1 MGFNDFWINNNG
13 KKEQLHDA
21 KHGVRK
27 EQVDKKYHN
36 LFDAYDTNQNGTLEE
51 NELSWLLSAVKN
63 AAGEDNTLDD
73 SENAAINARF
83 KEELNIENADFKEF
97 AKSVSKAAEDITSIE
112 EKTNSDGSK
121 SLVTQYKDGTKE
133 TITYYADGEYKF
145 KKTEKL
151 HTKTRYWINAKEIS
165 KEEYE
170 KALKNPSKVLQR
182 TDTINLSVTNISS
195 NTVTVPEIKEEYSKR
210 FEVEKLLDSICKNL
224 EAGELQKIK
233 ERFASLIQ
241 QNPEQNWLKIVE
253 NAKRV
258 LEKNNMPS
266 TFENLADALESL
278 DINLTIRN
286 EAEYELSSQKREE
299 IELRKFAKEVL
310 SFVYETVSAMQQ
322 DYHDNQGLADFGF
335 YSERMSDLICKLGGE
350 SDATRSFAQAAK
362 NNLEF
367 AKQAGDIPV
376 INKEL
381 FDSEFKKMN
390 GANLDIEGAKKLRD
404 LISKEGFD
412 FQKDIYGEE
421 FNNALKG
428 MLGSSGIESAQSN
441 IETGSILNGLGDII
455 VMVATLGLAGEAKAV
470 QLFGKTA
477 MQTFGK
483 AGAKLTASAMK
494 LSNPLA
500 KGAMKF
506 AGKVTSLGGG
516 ALVGGTHLAAYTG
529 AKETVN
535 NLTNPTRDAL
545 SLDTWNMTA
554 DAMVQSFGF
563 GAFGGIWGQT
573 VTSKVMNAVNRTSSK
588 TMSALAP
595 KFAEGSVKG
604 VDVLK
609 AFLEK
614 SAPDNIAKA
623 AGFAS
628 EVLGFTAYESAL
640 SVFLHIDG
648 EVTLDK
654 VTDVLW
660 EEFKNQGYTLG
671 QIKAVSMLLMGSK
684 AARAARTD
692 ALESSFDGL
701 KNAEV
706 RKHPEKNEF
715 IVKTADG
722 KSIICKNENEMISA
736 CMLLARGGGVNG
748 RVDKDVDV
756 NTETKTSENPVADA
770 LATRE
775 RAAANGEIPA
785 LKDVEFE
792 EGFGL
797 TYKASTNPLSKGDY
811 YLGDKKL
818 ASTKKELSAQLKADG
833 IEIDVETERFIE
845 KLKTKE
851 EIQSA
856 SAFLYQTK
864 RIPEWRMKYNKLVKE
879 PQDAVIL
886 GMLAKQNPSYDY
898 EVAINQIKNNPLLFK
913 LYDEAIPIL
922 GKDAW
927 GTDRTYILTTA
938 GECIKTQEQCEG
950 FLHLVKNVDGSKF
963 NDLEQLVVDKL
974 VPNDVKD
981 VDRFLKVIKYTNDR
995 GLRYDYLS
1003 LSPEVSEALNPYLE
1017 TKNDENGRIIHLSE
1031 YICDNLIK
1039 GLKNPEVR
1047 ESIITMLKNAPDCET
1062 LQSYCWL
1069 LETQTYQDKDVIDR
1083 LNVLN
1088 ATGVEFEQYNYAYL
1102 IGKRKR
1108 SDASEQFEFNVND
1121 DYFNAKI
1128 KRLSVKDI
1136 NEKLGRTMTFDEADR
1151 YGFLRKPEQRQYVLS
1166 RLDKN
1171 KDKASV
1177 RNIMAQ
1183 AEYITTDAQYELAD
1197 FFIEKDIRV
1206 IEFVK
1211 NDNLRL
1217 VDRDLYDYLKT
1228 KEDVKA
1234 FMELSRS
1241 FPLESQSS
1249 KLGYFYRDLMKNGLA
1264 KGLDLMKNCSAL
1276 KNSVDN
1282 NVFYGLILNGKDECQ
1297 QKVLLKL
1304 NELVAEKPEFGLK
1317 VSDELVEL
1325 IERIDSK
1332 KEMDK
1337 VLQNIETLKSAD
1349 ASFLEWIHP
1358 NSLFRNDCTLYHLLN
1373 SDIIDLNKYNL
1384 IRDEVGMMRTD
1395 LAEIITSKMPFDS
1408 FKKMYEIEG
1417 EKNSSILAEI
1427 CACYTEK
1434 TAEFIG
1440 QVLKDGIFTPSEM
1453 AESLLSVPVFSRMD
1467 GTYNARLEF
1476 YNEFKTNSR
1485 LNHEEF
1491 KSVLGQIKDKNM
1503 NLALTLCRKQN
1514 FPQKMIAPILCSLD
1528 GANMEFAAKLCEFDA
1543 CSPNLMPA
1551 ILQKYQGGTDEVV
1564 FEFIKNGQLKKT
1576 PELLNFTTDLWE
1588 NIINRNLLEC
1598 DFVDGKSNRTS
1609 MISNYARAKTENIAE
1624 LHRQLVEDAFANKDL
1639 LKTGLEDITDRDINY
1654 AMMRPETIRALDL
1667 IGKGNLEA
1675 AFPLM
1680 IEEFEAFVDV
1690 VDGMK
1695 LSDANREA
1703 LVQKLTPQ
1711 NSQKYKE
1718 LSLLIKQ
1725 YKQQLT
1731 ELVGAEN
1738 VAKSEE
1744 LKAQQAIVEGQLK
1757 QLKKSGTAGKQQI
1770 KELQTKAKQLGSQA
1784 QAIYHQGENATQIK
1798 ELMKTISNESKN
1810 LQQILKENN
1819 GIDPQ
1824 EVVTKLRVLS
1834 ALSRISTEEEI
1845 AEFIDMVKVSTPE
1858 NDAAWNNAV
1867 NKKIFQK
1874 LGVEYDEALSQK
1886 LDLVNCKYISKM
1898 FVSSTAFFRNMKVL
1912 VDEIKDNP
1920 ELTVEQAIDRM
1931 PQNVKTKEIFESLG
1945 FDYEKFT
1952 KVDKNSY
1959 ESVKIELNGDEA
1971 KQAAIRNLE
1980 EDLNDE
1986 LFSSLPKEVTG
1997 PIFGALK
2004 KELGVTL
2011 ELSQK
2016 ENWVGDGFSAGA
2028 TDYYRLFKNGKPI
2041 TFDDMDNI
2049 VSLIKKEINANDF
2062 WSTTQADVNLEIA
2075 RGTMYTHLI
2084 KMRTQEVD
2092 NALNIKDGEVA
2103 EIEVRK
2109 TDMYDVKKALG
2120 LGNDA
2125 QCCTALGRHF
2135 NEWSAPTYIMNK
2147 CIGAIELTDK
2157 GSFVG
2162 NTMIYLAYVDGK
2174 PALVLDNIELKTKYQ
2189 NNDMIRD
2196 TFVDYAKRL
2205 CNEIGQP
2212 DLPIYAGPN
2221 RHKLR
2226 MDIYSKEAHS
2236 MEIIGNSG
2244 NQPVYVDYDAGA
2256 HYVGQGERVTIN
2268 MYKLR

>member
-1 MGFNDFWINNNG
+1 MGFKDFWINNNG

-36 LFDAYDTNQNGTLEE
+36 LFDVYDTNQNGTLEE

-63 AAGEDNTLDD
+63 VVGEDNTLDD

-97 AKSVSKAAEDITSIE
+97 VKSVSKASEDIKNIE
-112 EKTNSDGSK
+112 EKTNTDGSK

-170 KALKNPSKVLQR
+170 KALKNTPKVPQR

-241 QNPEQNWLKIVE
+241 QNPEQNWLEIVE
-253 NAKRV
+253 NAKQV
-258 LEKNNMPS
+258 LEKNNMPA

-335 YSERMSDLICKLGGE
+335 YSEQLSDLICKLGGE
-350 SDATRSFAQAAK
+350 SNATRSFAQAAK

-390 GANLDIEGAKKLRD
+390 GANLDIGGVKKLRD
-404 LISKEGFD
+404 LISKKGFD
-412 FQKDIYGEE
+412 FQKDIYSEE
-421 FNNALKG
+421 FNSALKG

-441 IETGSILNGLGDII
+441 LETGSILNGLGDII
-455 VMVATLGLAGEAKAV
+455 VMVATLGLAGEAKTV

-483 AGAKLTASAMK
+483 AGAKLTAHSIK

-500 KGAMKF
+500 KGTMKF

-516 ALVGGTHLAAYTG
+516 AVVGGTHLAAYTG

-545 SLDTWNMTA
+545 SSETWNMTS
-554 DAMVQSFGF
+554 DAMAQSFGF

-573 VTSKVMNAVNRTSSK
+573 VTSKVMNAVNRTSGK
-588 TMSALAP
+588 TMSVLAP
-595 KFAEGSVKG
+595 KFAEGNVKG

-609 AFLEK
+609 AFLKK
-614 SAPDNIAKA
+614 SAPDNIAKVA
-623 AGFAS
+623 EFAS
-628 EVLGFTAYESAL
+628 ELVGFTAYESAL
-640 SVFLHIDG
+640 SVFLHIDR

-684 AARAARTD
+684 AARAAHTG
-692 ALESSFDGL
+692 ALESSFDWL
-701 KNAEV
+701 KNVEV
-706 RKHPEKNEF
+706 CKHPEKNEF
-715 IVKTADG
+715 IVKMADG
-722 KSIICKNENEMISA
+722 KSVICKNENEMIST

-748 RVDKDVDV
+748 RVDKGV
-756 NTETKTSENPVADA
+756 NVNAETKISENPVADA
-770 LATRE
+770 LTARE

-797 TYKASTNPLSKGDY
+797 TYKASTNLLSKGDY
-811 YLGDKKL
+811 YFVDKKL
-818 ASTKKELSAQLKADG
+818 ATTKKDLSEQLKADG
-833 IEIDVETERFIE
+833 IVIDLETECFIE

-851 EIQSA
+851 EIQNA
-856 SAFLYQTK
+856 SAFFYQAK
-864 RIPEWRMKYNKLVKE
+864 RIPELCFKYDKLVKE

-886 GMLAKQNPSYDY
+886 GMLVKQNPCFDY
-898 EVAINQIKNNPLLFK
+898 EVAINQIKNNPILFK
-913 LYDEAIPIL
+913 LYEEVISLLKSDVYNV
-922 GKDAW
+922 
-927 GTDRTYILTTA
+927 DRTYMLPSIA
-938 GECIKTQEQCEG
+938 ENIKNQEQCEG
-950 FLHLVKNVDGSKF
+950 FLHLVKNLDDGKF
-963 NDLEQLVVDKL
+963 GVLEQLVEDKL

-981 VDRFLKVIKYTNDR
+981 VERFLKVIKYTNDR
-995 GLRYDYLS
+995 GLRYNYLS
-1003 LSPEVSEALNPYLE
+1003 LSPEVSEVLNPYLE
-1017 TKNDENGRIIHLSE
+1017 IKNDVNGRRIHLSE

-1039 GLKNPEVR
+1039 GL
-1047 ESIITMLKNAPDCET
+1047 
-1062 LQSYCWL
+1062 
-1069 LETQTYQDKDVIDR
+1069 
-1083 LNVLN
+1083 
-1088 ATGVEFEQYNYAYL
+1088 
-1102 IGKRKR
+1102 
-1108 SDASEQFEFNVND
+1108 
-1121 DYFNAKI
+1121 
-1128 KRLSVKDI
+1128 
-1136 NEKLGRTMTFDEADR
+1136 
-1151 YGFLRKPEQRQYVLS
+1151 
-1166 RLDKN
+1166 
-1171 KDKASV
+1171 
-1177 RNIMAQ
+1177 
-1183 AEYITTDAQYELAD
+1183 
-1197 FFIEKDIRV
+1197 
-1206 IEFVK
+1206 
-1211 NDNLRL
+1211 
-1217 VDRDLYDYLKT
+1217 DL
-1228 KEDVKA
+1228 
-1234 FMELSRS
+1234 
-1241 FPLESQSS
+1241 
-1249 KLGYFYRDLMKNGLA
+1249 
-1264 KGLDLMKNCSAL
+1264 
-1276 KNSVDN
+1276 
-1282 NVFYGLILNGKDECQ
+1282 
-1297 QKVLLKL
+1297 
-1304 NELVAEKPEFGLK
+1304 
-1317 VSDELVEL
+1317 
-1325 IERIDSK
+1325 
-1332 KEMDK
+1332 
-1337 VLQNIETLKSAD
+1337 
-1349 ASFLEWIHP
+1349 
-1358 NSLFRNDCTLYHLLN
+1358 
-1373 SDIIDLNKYNL
+1373 
-1384 IRDEVGMMRTD
+1384 
-1395 LAEIITSKMPFDS
+1395 
-1408 FKKMYEIEG
+1408 FKKMYENEE
-1417 EKNSSILAEI
+1417 EKNCSIFAEI

-1434 TAEFIG
+1434 TAEFIE

-1453 AESLLSVPVFSRMD
+1453 AESLLNAPLFSKMD
-1467 GTYNARLEF
+1467 GTYNARIKF

-1485 LNHEEF
+1485 FNHEEF

-1503 NLALTLCRKQN
+1503 NLALTLCRNQN
-1514 FPQKMIAPILCSLD
+1514 FPQKMIAPFLCSLD
-1528 GANMEFAAKLCEFDA
+1528 GANMEFAAKLCKFNA
-1543 CSPNLMPA
+1543 CPPDLMPA

-1564 FEFIKNGQLKKT
+1564 FEFIKNGQLQKT
-1576 PELLNFTTDLWE
+1576 PELLKFTTDLWK

-1598 DFVDGKSNRTS
+1598 DFVDGKPNRIS
-1609 MISNYARAKTENIAE
+1609 IISNYARAKTEHIADV
-1624 LHRQLVEDAFANKDL
+1624 HRQLVEDAFANKDL
-1639 LKTGLEDITDRDINY
+1639 LKTGLEDITDRDINST
-1654 AMMRPETIRALDL
+1654 MTKPETIRALDL

-1675 AFPLM
+1675 AFPLKL
-1680 IEEFEAFVDV
+1680 EEFEDFVDI
-1690 VDGMK
+1690 VDGME
-1695 LSDANREA
+1695 LSVANKEA
-1703 LVQKLTPQ
+1703 LVQKLTPL
-1711 NSQKYKE
+1711 NSQKYQE
-1718 LSLLIKQ
+1718 LNLLIKQ
-1725 YKQQLT
+1725 HKQALAD
-1731 ELVGAEN
+1731 LVGAEN
-1738 VAKSEE
+1738 IAKSNE
-1744 LKAQQAIVEGQLK
+1744 LKVQQAKIEEEIK
-1757 QLKKSGTAGKQQI
+1757 QLKKSGNADKKQI
-1770 KELQTKAKQLGSQA
+1770 KELINKVKSLGSRA
-1784 QAIYHQGENATQIK
+1784 QAIYYQGENAPQIK

-1810 LQQILKENN
+1810 LQQMLKENN

-1834 ALSRISTEEEI
+1834 ALSRISTEDEI

-1858 NDAAWNNAV
+1858 NDSVWNNAV

-1898 FVSSTAFFRNMKVL
+1898 FVSSTAFFRNMEVL

-1931 PQNVKTKEIFESLG
+1931 PQNIKTKEIFESLG

-1959 ESVKIELNGDEA
+1959 EAVKIELNGDEA
-1971 KQAAIRNLE
+1971 KQAAIRNIE

-1986 LFSSLPKEVTG
+1986 LFRSLPKEVTE
-1997 PIFGALK
+1997 PIFVALQ

-2016 ENWVGDGFSAGA
+2016 ENWAGDGFSAGT

-2041 TFDDMDNI
+2041 TFENMDDI

-2062 WSTTQADVNLEIA
+2062 WSTTQADVKLEIA

-2196 TFVDYAKRL
+2196 AFVNYAKKL
-2205 CNEIGQP
+2205 CEEIGQS

-2221 RHKLR
+2221 RHKLN
-2226 MDIYSKEAHS
+2226 MEVYSKEAHS
-2236 MEIIGNSG
+2236 MEIIGNSE

>member
-1 MGFNDFWINNNG
+1 MGFKDFWINNNG

-36 LFDAYDTNQNGTLEE
+36 LFDVYDTNQNGTLEE

-63 AAGEDNTLDD
+63 VVGEDNTLDD

-97 AKSVSKAAEDITSIE
+97 VKSVSKASEDIKNIE
-112 EKTNSDGSK
+112 EKTNTDGSK

-170 KALKNPSKVLQR
+170 KALKNTPKVPQR

-241 QNPEQNWLKIVE
+241 QNPEQNWLEIVE
-253 NAKRV
+253 NAKQV
-258 LEKNNMPS
+258 LEKNNMPA

-335 YSERMSDLICKLGGE
+335 YSEQLSDLICKLGGE
-350 SDATRSFAQAAK
+350 SNATRSFAQAAK

-390 GANLDIEGAKKLRD
+390 GANLDIGGVKKLRD
-404 LISKEGFD
+404 LISKKGFD
-412 FQKDIYGEE
+412 FQKDIYSEE
-421 FNNALKG
+421 FNSALKG

-441 IETGSILNGLGDII
+441 LETGSILNGLGDII
-455 VMVATLGLAGEAKAV
+455 VMVATLGLAGEAKTV

-483 AGAKLTASAMK
+483 AGAKLTAHSIK

-500 KGAMKF
+500 KGTMKF

-516 ALVGGTHLAAYTG
+516 AVVGGTHLAAYTG

-545 SLDTWNMTA
+545 SSETWNMTS
-554 DAMVQSFGF
+554 DAMAQSFGF

-573 VTSKVMNAVNRTSSK
+573 VTSKVMNAVNRTSGK
-588 TMSALAP
+588 TMSVLAP
-595 KFAEGSVKG
+595 KFAEGNVKG

-609 AFLEK
+609 AFLKK
-614 SAPDNIAKA
+614 SAPDNIAKVA
-623 AGFAS
+623 EFAS
-628 EVLGFTAYESAL
+628 ELVGFTAYESAL
-640 SVFLHIDG
+640 SVFLHIDR

-684 AARAARTD
+684 AARAAHTG
-692 ALESSFDGL
+692 ALESSFDWL
-701 KNAEV
+701 KNVEV
-706 RKHPEKNEF
+706 CKHPEKNEF
-715 IVKTADG
+715 IVKMADG
-722 KSIICKNENEMISA
+722 KSVICKNENEMIST

-748 RVDKDVDV
+748 RVDKGV
-756 NTETKTSENPVADA
+756 NVNAETKISENPVADA
-770 LATRE
+770 LTARE

-797 TYKASTNPLSKGDY
+797 TYKASTNLLSKGDY
-811 YLGDKKL
+811 YFVDKKL
-818 ASTKKELSAQLKADG
+818 ATTKKDLSEQLKADG
-833 IEIDVETERFIE
+833 IVIDLETECFIE

-851 EIQSA
+851 EIQNA
-856 SAFLYQTK
+856 SAFFYQAK
-864 RIPEWRMKYNKLVKE
+864 RIPELCFKYDKLVKE

-886 GMLAKQNPSYDY
+886 GMLVKQNPCFDY
-898 EVAINQIKNNPLLFK
+898 EVAINQIKNNPILFK
-913 LYDEAIPIL
+913 LYEEVISLLKSDVYNV
-922 GKDAW
+922 
-927 GTDRTYILTTA
+927 DRTYMLPSIA
-938 GECIKTQEQCEG
+938 ENIKNQEQCEG
-950 FLHLVKNVDGSKF
+950 FLHLVKNLDDGKF
-963 NDLEQLVVDKL
+963 GVLEQLVEDKL

-981 VDRFLKVIKYTNDR
+981 VERFLKVIKYTNDR
-995 GLRYDYLS
+995 GLRYNYLS
-1003 LSPEVSEALNPYLE
+1003 LSPEVSEVLNPYLE
-1017 TKNDENGRIIHLSE
+1017 IKNDVNGRRIHLSE

-1039 GLKNPEVR
+1039 GLKNPDVC
-1047 ESIITMLKNAPDCET
+1047 ESITTLLKNAPDCEM
-1062 LQSYCWL
+1062 LQKYCWL
-1069 LETQTYQDKDVIDR
+1069 LEGQTYQDKEVIDR

-1088 ATGVEFEQYNYAYL
+1088 ATGVEFEQYNYAHL

-1108 SDASEQFEFNVND
+1108 SGASEQFEFNVND
-1121 DYFNAKI
+1121 DYFNAAI
-1128 KRLSVKDI
+1128 KRLSLKEV
-1136 NEKLGRTMTFDEADR
+1136 NEKLGRTMTFDEAEQF
-1151 YGFLRKPEQRQYVLS
+1151 GFLRKPEQRQYVLS
-1166 RLDKN
+1166 RLDKD

-1177 RNIMAQ
+1177 RKIMAQ

-1197 FFIEKDIRV
+1197 FFIEKDMRI
-1206 IEFVK
+1206 IEFVE
-1211 NDNLRL
+1211 NDLRL
-1217 VDRDLYDYLKT
+1217 VDRDLYDILKT
-1228 KEDVKA
+1228 KEDIKA
-1234 FMELSRS
+1234 FMELSKS
-1241 FPLESQSS
+1241 FPLETQSRD
-1249 KLGYFYRDLMKNGLA
+1249 LGYFYRDLMKNGLA
-1264 KGLDLMKNCSAL
+1264 NGLDLMENCSAL
-1276 KNSVDN
+1276 KNSVN
-1282 NVFYGLILNGKDECQ
+1282 NDVFHSLILSVKDKCQ
-1297 QKVLLKL
+1297 QEVLLKL
-1304 NELVAEKPEFGLK
+1304 NELVAEKPEFASK
-1317 VSDELVEL
+1317 VSDEFAEL
-1325 IERIDSK
+1325 LERIDSK

-1337 VLQNIETLKSAD
+1337 VLHNMETLKSAD
-1349 ASFLEWIHP
+1349 ASFLEWIRP
-1358 NSLFRNDCTLYHLLN
+1358 IRLTTNDCTLYHLLN

-1384 IRDEVGMMRTD
+1384 IKDEVGMMRAD
-1395 LAEIITSKMPFDS
+1395 LMEIITSKMSLDL
-1408 FKKMYEIEG
+1408 FKKMYENEE
-1417 EKNSSILAEI
+1417 EKNCSIFAEI

-1434 TAEFIG
+1434 TAEFIE

-1453 AESLLSVPVFSRMD
+1453 AESLLNAPLFSKMD
-1467 GTYNARLEF
+1467 GTYNARIKF

-1485 LNHEEF
+1485 FNHEEF

-1503 NLALTLCRKQN
+1503 NLALTLCRNQN
-1514 FPQKMIAPILCSLD
+1514 FPQKMIAPFLCSLD
-1528 GANMEFAAKLCEFDA
+1528 GANMEFAAKLCKFNA
-1543 CSPNLMPA
+1543 CPPDLMPA

-1564 FEFIKNGQLKKT
+1564 FEFIKNGQLQKT
-1576 PELLNFTTDLWE
+1576 PELLKFTTDLWK

-1598 DFVDGKSNRTS
+1598 DFVDGKPNRIS
-1609 MISNYARAKTENIAE
+1609 IISNYARAKTEHIADV
-1624 LHRQLVEDAFANKDL
+1624 HRQLVEDAFANKDL
-1639 LKTGLEDITDRDINY
+1639 LKTGLEDITDRDINST
-1654 AMMRPETIRALDL
+1654 MTKPETIRALDL

-1675 AFPLM
+1675 AFPLKL
-1680 IEEFEAFVDV
+1680 EEFEDFVDI
-1690 VDGMK
+1690 VDGME
-1695 LSDANREA
+1695 LSVANKEA
-1703 LVQKLTPQ
+1703 LVQKLTPL
-1711 NSQKYKE
+1711 NSQKYQE
-1718 LSLLIKQ
+1718 LNLLIKQ
-1725 YKQQLT
+1725 HKQALAD
-1731 ELVGAEN
+1731 LVGAEN
-1738 VAKSEE
+1738 IAKSNE
-1744 LKAQQAIVEGQLK
+1744 LKVQQAKIEEEIK
-1757 QLKKSGTAGKQQI
+1757 QLKKSGNADKKQI
-1770 KELQTKAKQLGSQA
+1770 KELINKVKSLGSRA
-1784 QAIYHQGENATQIK
+1784 QAIYYQGENAPQIK

-1810 LQQILKENN
+1810 LQQMLKENN

-1834 ALSRISTEEEI
+1834 ALSRISTEDEI

-1858 NDAAWNNAV
+1858 NDSVWNNAV

-1898 FVSSTAFFRNMKVL
+1898 FVSSTAFFRNMEVL

-1931 PQNVKTKEIFESLG
+1931 PQNIKTKEIFESLG

-1959 ESVKIELNGDEA
+1959 EAVKIELNGDEA
-1971 KQAAIRNLE
+1971 KQAAIRNIE

-1986 LFSSLPKEVTG
+1986 LFRSLPKEVTE
-1997 PIFGALK
+1997 PIFVALQ

-2016 ENWVGDGFSAGA
+2016 ENWAGDGFSAGT

-2041 TFDDMDNI
+2041 TFENMDDI

-2062 WSTTQADVNLEIA
+2062 WSTTQADVKLEIA

-2196 TFVDYAKRL
+2196 AFVNYAKKL
-2205 CNEIGQP
+2205 CEEIGQS

-2221 RHKLR
+2221 RHKLN
-2226 MDIYSKEAHS
+2226 MEVYSKEAHS
-2236 MEIIGNSG
+2236 MEIIGNSE